1 MGAINA
7 EFLCE
12 LYVKYAA
19 ELREV
24 RDSQRDFRTAKSAGD
39 FEAQL
44 DDVEAELTYL
54 QLRERAPKVVV
65 EIGTFHGWSTTW
77 ILQALRK
84 NGAGHLYSYDIVDN
98 VVRNVPDEL
107 REGRWTFTKGDVRRQ
122 LATMP
127 TEVDYLF
134 IDAAHSAS
142 FANWYIRELFPRVPG
157 GIRVSVH
164 DVYHSRFAVPLSEG
178 AVIMRWIKKNDVPYF
193 TASPA
198 KDPASFGRILEVKRE
213 LGLLEPVHDGKD
225 NPMIFFDLPAR

>member
-1 MGAINA
+1 MGAINV
-7 EFLCE
+7 EFLSE

-77 ILQALRK
+77 ILQALRR
-84 NGAGHLYSYDIVDN
+84 NGVGHLYSYDIVDN
-98 VVRNVPDEL
+98 VVRNVPDDL
-107 REGRWTFTKGDVRRQ
+107 RDGRWTFTKGDVRQ
-122 LATMP
+122 HLASMP
-127 TEVDYLF
+127 TDVDYLF
-134 IDAAHSAS
+134 IDAAHNAS
-142 FANWYIRELFPRVPG
+142 FAKWYISELFPRVPG

-164 DVYHSRFAVPLSEG
+164 DVYHYRFAVPLSEG
-178 AVIMRWIKKNDVPYF
+178 AVIMRWIKRNNIEFF
-193 TASPA
+193 TASAA
-198 KDPASFGRILEVKRE
+198 KNPTDFQRLLAVKQE
-213 LGLLEPVHDGKD
+213 LGLLDRVHDGRD
-225 NPMIFFDLPAR
+225 NPMIFFDLPVR